1 LEIKKV
7 AVIGAGVMGHGIAQV
22 AAQVAKFDVVMLS
35 RSLSTLEKAMGMIKD
50 SLQKFHK
57 KGLLTEDQVKET
69 LGRIHTMP
77 LSDLE
82 RAVSDVDLIIET
94 IAEDIES
101 KKNVLLQI
109 SKAAKPESIIT
120 TNTSSISITELAS
133 LISKPERFCGMHFFN
148 PPQLMKLVEIIKGA
162 RTSDET
168 INIVA
173 EVARKM
179 GKEPVIVKKDCAGFI
194 VNRILMAALN
204 EALNLFWEGIAER
217 DDIDKACE
225 LGLNWP
231 MGPLKLLDYIGLDTA
246 LAILEVLE
254 KELGPRFKPN
264 QILKQMVRAG
274 FLGRKTGR
282 GFYEWPQPA

>member
-1 LEIKKV
+1 MEIKKV
-7 AVIGAGVMGHGIAQV
+7 AVIGAGLMGHGIAQI

-35 RSLSTLEKAMGMIKD
+35 RSSSTLEKAMAMIKD

-57 KGLLTEDQVKET
+57 RGLLTEDQVKET
-69 LGRIHTMP
+69 LDRIHIVP
-77 LSDLE
+77 LSDLDK
-82 RAVSDVDLIIET
+82 AVSDADLIIET
-94 IAEDIES
+94 IAEDMQP
-101 KKNVLLQI
+101 KKDVLSQVDKI
-109 SKAAKPESIIT
+109 VKPEAILA
-120 TNTSSISITELAS
+120 TNTSSLSITELAS
-133 LISKPERFCGMHFFN
+133 SISRPERFCGMHFFN
-148 PPQLMKLVEIIKGA
+148 PPQIMRLVEIIRGA

-168 INIVA
+168 INVVA

-194 VNRILMAALN
+194 VNRILAAALN
-204 EALNLFWEGIAER
+204 EALHILWEGIAER

-254 KELGPRFKPN
+254 KELDPKFRPN
-264 QILKQMVRAG
+264 QLLKQMVRAG
-274 FLGRKTGR
+274 FLGRKTGK
-282 GFYEWPQPA
+282 GFYGWTQPA

>member
-7 AVIGAGVMGHGIAQV
+7 AVIGAGLMGHGIAQI

-35 RSLSTLEKAMGMIKD
+35 RSSSTLEKAMAMIKD

-57 KGLLTEDQVKET
+57 RGLLTEDQVKET
-69 LGRIHTMP
+69 LDRIHIVP
-77 LSDLE
+77 LSDLDK
-82 RAVSDVDLIIET
+82 AVSDADLIIET
-94 IAEDIES
+94 IAEDMQP
-101 KKNVLLQI
+101 KKDVLSQVDKI
-109 SKAAKPESIIT
+109 VKPEAILA
-120 TNTSSISITELAS
+120 TNTSSLSITELAS
-133 LISKPERFCGMHFFN
+133 SISRPERFCGMHFFN
-148 PPQLMKLVEIIKGA
+148 PPQIMRLVEIIRGA

-168 INIVA
+168 INVVA

-194 VNRILMAALN
+194 VNRILAAALN
-204 EALNLFWEGIAER
+204 EALHILWEGIAER

-254 KELGPRFKPN
+254 KELDPKFRPN
-264 QILKQMVRAG
+264 QLLKQMVRAG
-274 FLGRKTGR
+274 FLGRKTGK
-282 GFYEWPQPA
+282 GFYGWTQPA